1 MPNQI
6 NSPGPVHAGP
16 LIFSHETKNNNQMGH
31 RFDSFMD
38 RWSITR
44 SILHVINFLKWLESY
59 RLKLMERA
67 GKTW

>member
-1 MPNQI
+1 
-6 NSPGPVHAGP
+6 
-16 LIFSHETKNNNQMGH
+16 MGH
-31 RFDSFMD
+31 RFDSFMH

-67 GKTW
+67 GKPW